1 MKNKKQCSYCKKVK
15 KLDDFHNHARRS
27 DGKQTRC
34 KPCNGATR
42 TTYAFTTL
50 IPIEVNGEHTYHR
63 ECRDCGE
70 ILPLDR
76 FHRNGRGGHIPR
88 CAMCQNTRAGKS
100 KVMRQALNGEFM
112 DNVTK
117 TTK

>member
-15 KLDDFHNHARRS
+15 NLDDFHNHARTP

-50 IPIEVNGEHTYHR
+50 IPIEVNGELTYYR
-63 ECRDCGE
+63 ECKDCGE
-70 ILPLDR
+70 ILPLGS
-76 FHRNGRGGHIPR
+76 FYSNGRDGFRPR
-88 CAMCQNTRAGKS
+88 CKMCYNARIERTKA
-100 KVMRQALNGEFM
+100 MRQALTSE
-112 DNVTK
+112 K
-117 TTK
+117 